1 MEDSNLLIKKEIC
14 SFIDKYKKDD
24 IYQQRIALEIE
35 DVVKNIVCFFCLDQ
49 KECWD
54 YRDSKFKGD
63 TKGDFYIKK
72 CMRCIDTKNK
82 NIWIKDCSSFD
93 LLGITGIKLF
103 RYDACAGSD
112 KFKALEDYVIKK
124 NPELVKPQYIK
135 SVVNSI
141 NKKESTRKLDL
152 EIGNIMSTCK
162 LVIESYNGDINSVIK
177 LMKDIKVN
185 ILNFNYKTNTTTLLC
200 EQLKENHF
208 MYVIINNNSTKKTTN
223 IIGIYKYEQFNLDI
237 DIDIFEIKTLNDSA
251 HHLCSKI
258 LNDSAE
264 RTVNKITKLLN
275 DFDLK

>member
-1 MEDSNLLIKKEIC
+1 MEDSNLMIKKEIC

-24 IYQQRIALEIE
+24 IYQQRIALKIE

-82 NIWIKDCSSFD
+82 NIWIRDCSICDS
-93 LLGITGIKLF
+93 LGITGIKLF

-112 KFKALEDYVIKK
+112 KFKALEDYVIKN
-124 NPELVKPQYIK
+124 NPELVKPRYIK

-141 NKKESTRKLDL
+141 NKKESTCKLDL

-162 LVIESYNGDINSVIK
+162 LVIDSYSCDINSVIK

-185 ILNFNYKTNTTTLLC
+185 ILKFNYKTNNTNYIIMRTI
-200 EQLKENHF
+200 KRKSF
-208 MYVIINNNSTKKTTN
+208 YVC
-223 IIGIYKYEQFNLDI
+223 Y
-237 DIDIFEIKTLNDSA
+237 
-251 HHLCSKI
+251 
-258 LNDSAE
+258 
-264 RTVNKITKLLN
+264 NKQ
-275 DFDLK
+275 